1 MLYKGGI
8 AGRGPWPLTRS
19 MPPGRRRGPGP
30 GSGSAPGGLGGAVE
44 DAGRAR
50 ARLVVV
56 AAAGWGRWVVVVQA
70 TDAVAMEAGDDPGHD
85 TAAAT
90 SEPRGA
96 ARQQPARA
104 PGDTRPSSPG
114 PDAARPELIA
124 FVPGGGCPTDL
135 VYPSRCSSRAG
146 PSAGRPTGRPMKEHA
161 RRSGLFCMIAS
172 KPRGA
177 GRHSGERSRAL
188 MSCVTWAGR
197 LKRRTE
203 RVAVQTEETRAEMQA

>member
-1 MLYKGGI
+1 MTDGHPTFRPLRGRCRVL
-8 AGRGPWPLTRS
+8 AGRRQPGGLVEQGRNRWKGPLAATRS
-19 MPPGRRRGPGP
+19 MPPGRRRGTGP
-30 GSGSAPGGLGGAVE
+30 GSGSAQGGLGCGVE

-56 AAAGWGRWVVVVQA
+56 AAAGRGRGVVVVQA

-90 SEPRGA
+90 SESRGA

-188 MSCVTWAGR
+188 MS
-197 LKRRTE
+197 
-203 RVAVQTEETRAEMQA
+203 

>member
-1 MLYKGGI
+1 M
-8 AGRGPWPLTRS
+8 
-19 MPPGRRRGPGP
+19 
-30 GSGSAPGGLGGAVE
+30 
-44 DAGRAR
+44 
-50 ARLVVV
+50 
-56 AAAGWGRWVVVVQA
+56 QA

-90 SEPRGA
+90 SESRGA

-114 PDAARPELIA
+114 PDAARTKLIA
-124 FVPGGGCPTDL
+124 FVPGGGAGGCPTNL

-161 RRSGLFCMIAS
+161 QRSGLCCMIAG

-188 MSCVTWAGR
+188 MSCVTWAGI

-203 RVAVQTEETRAEMQA
+203 RVAVQTEETRAEMQAC